1 VREGRGLKELGFKW
15 EGDISSYLWMA
26 IRLNKSNG
34 FAGFVFCRIEGLLRL
49 GNVDVA
55 RFTNAEHGG
64 VGKTRAWTQN
74 YRSTALSIEQLN
86 KHCSN

>member
-1 VREGRGLKELGFKW
+1 MIFLLCVCVCVCVCDGQADGSRRRFV
-15 EGDISSYLWMA
+15 DFDT
-26 IRLNKSNG
+26 IRVS
-34 FAGFVFCRIEGLLRL
+34 AYVIRSP
-49 GNVDVA
+49 
-55 RFTNAEHGG
+55 NAEHGG

>member
-1 VREGRGLKELGFKW
+1 
-15 EGDISSYLWMA
+15 MA

-55 RFTNAEHGG
+55 RFTNAGDGG
-64 VGKTRAWTQN
+64 AVQTGVQ
-74 YRSTALSIEQLN
+74 S
-86 KHCSN
+86 SN